1 MKMVMVLIAL
11 TAMAVVAYGG
21 MISRKIA
28 RIERLIKDFERRV
41 NDVAEAGKVVNRD
54 LRVTQQQVDE
64 AIKRAKLQPN
74 G

>member
-21 MISRKIA
+21 MIARKIA

-54 LRVTQQQVDE
+54 LRVTQEQVNE
-64 AIKRAKLQPN
+64 AIKRIKR
-74 G
+74 